1 MVPILVLLTFAVSI
15 GGYSIYSWLQKRRE
29 IERAVDAST
38 HPVPEGCVWFP
49 GHTWMLPTAD
59 RRGRLGIDAFAGRLL
74 GRVDEIRLPLE
85 GEQVKRGGKLFSVRQ
100 GERWAEIKS
109 PVAGTVTTINDAVRN
124 LSFNAGTGISSY
136 WLCEIEQADLAAA
149 LEGGVRPESLRS
161 WLAGEVQRIMG
172 ALTPSKGLQ
181 EGLGAMLPDGGT
193 LVDGLLETV
202 DDRTWERATQVLF
215 EK

>member
-1 MVPILVLLTFAVSI
+1 MVPILVLLTFGVSI
-15 GGYSIYSWLQKRRE
+15 GGYALYSWLQRRRE
-29 IERAVDAST
+29 IQRAVDAST

-59 RRGRLGIDAFAGRLL
+59 RCGRLGIDAFAGRLL
-74 GRVDEIRLPLE
+74 GRVDEVRFPLE
-85 GEQVKRGGKLFSVRQ
+85 GEQIKRGGKLFSVRQ

-109 PVAGTVTTINDAVRN
+109 PVTGIVTGINDAVRN

-136 WLCEIEQADLAAA
+136 WLCEIEQKDLVAA
-149 LEGGVRPESLRS
+149 LQSGVRPENLRT
-161 WLAGEVQRIMG
+161 WLAGEVQRILN
-172 ALTPSKGLQ
+172 ALTQNKGLQ

-193 LVDGLLETV
+193 LVDGVLENV
-202 DDRTWERATQVLF
+202 DDGTWERVTQTLF